1 MAELAAPMASAAR
14 GYLGLSPG
22 LAHHRKGDAL
32 DALSSF
38 CVGRLRPRPNPLS
51 LRIPP
56 SRPLR
61 RKPFPKCRPFLPT
74 MEWQD
79 CGSEIEIAVPCSVA
93 YDCYSDCEAIPK
105 WMPFISSVKLTVS
118 YEIPEIMIP
127 VAAVIQ
133 PFMEGLLEQGLQ
145 RFAIVVKEYQR
156 KISQR

>member
-79 CGSEIEIAVPCSVA
+79 CGSEIEIDVPCSVA

-105 WMPFISSVKLTVS
+105 WMPFISSVKVLVNIFCSTT
-118 YEIPEIMIP
+118 
-127 VAAVIQ
+127 
-133 PFMEGLLEQGLQ
+133 
-145 RFAIVVKEYQR
+145 
-156 KISQR
+156 SQWI